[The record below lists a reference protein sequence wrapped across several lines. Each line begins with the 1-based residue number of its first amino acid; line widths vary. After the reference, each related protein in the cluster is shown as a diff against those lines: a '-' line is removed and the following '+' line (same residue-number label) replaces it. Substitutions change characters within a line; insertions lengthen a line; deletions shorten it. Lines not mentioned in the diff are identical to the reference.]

1 MSDYKIAILRNG
13 EVDGLQDGE
22 SYDADG
28 KAIKNVLAGDFS
40 SDDVAELEKLAT
52 VGGAKGNDFK
62 NTLKHVLDFTYPKAG
77 VFDGTVRSVSDES
90 TLTTAMGSAVDGDVI
105 SLTADITLT
114 STLVISKRL
123 KFTGGFA
130 LQSAGG
136 PTDPVNLIS
145 VTADGVYFD
154 SSLSIKH
161 RTTTTTSVELAVN
174 VNAIDF
180 VSEAS
185 VEFVETGYQLKGS
198 FSISGSTNYIG
209 SSTTNGHRHFYIFK
223 IDAPSQIDGVTF
235 DFNYAAGSY
244 VGNFILH
251 TGDSGANKF
260 NSTLRVANCVQSD
273 PAKALRQFYL
283 LETINSDIKPSLIFE
298 NNEFDENYGSIGI
311 VGGSGV
317 SVLNLFNLIALF
329 GNVHGNTS
337 FDNGRSKGL
346 FFIDGGGSLHDIGS
360 CPFYYADNTHSFCN
374 KSDYDSAYDEGGIAY
389 SNEAYNAVTITP
401 ESSINYD
408 HSSVISHL
416 ATKKELEDLKSAL
429 ETLEL
434 RVAALE

>member
-62 NTLKHVLDFTYPKAG
+62 NTLKHVLGFTYPKAG
-77 VFDGTVRSVSDES
+77 VFGGTVHSVSDES

-114 STLVISKRL
+114 STLVINKRL

-136 PTDPVNLIS
+136 GADPVNLIS

-174 VNAIDF
+174 VNALDF

-185 VEFVETGYQLKGS
+185 VEFVETGYELKGS
-198 FSISGSTNYIG
+198 FSIHGATIYNAEPTKG
-209 SSTTNGHRHFYIFK
+209 NRHFYVRNVV
-223 IDAPSQIDGVTF
+223 APSQIDGVTF
-235 DFNYAAGSY
+235 DFNYATDTY
-244 VGNFILH
+244 VSNFILH
-251 TGDSGANKF
+251 RADGSNKF
-260 NSTLRVANCVQSD
+260 NSALKVSNCIQSD
-273 PAKALRQFYL
+273 PTKALRQFYL
-283 LETINSDIKPSLIFE
+283 LDVLNSDEKPSLIFE

-389 SNEAYNAVTITP
+389 SNKAYNAVTITP

-416 ATKKELEDLKSAL
+416 ATKKEVEDLKSAL
-429 ETLEL
+429 EALEL